1 MKLLEMS
8 VSAGVLVLFLLLMR
22 TFVCSKLPKQV
33 FALCWMIVLV
43 RLFLPVNLPFQKGI
57 ATPAVSLM
65 QRVMQR
71 QDTGKQKSAGRVV
84 QEAAS
89 SGIAEHADFSRFG
102 FTLKIPV
109 GLCYLWLVGAVLS
122 GMYFVWCFRKEQRFL
137 SQAIPL
143 ECLPAGSK
151 RTDGPNKTASLEEL
165 YTSVCRVV
173 GCRQQGRNKGQI
185 LTHDRLATPLVQGVV
200 HQRIV
205 IPKEMLH
212 MEDRQMQFVLAHE
225 MVHIKKRDN
234 LWKLL
239 SAAAVSLHWFNPA
252 VWIMHDLLAKDLEL
266 SCDERVLALYGRK
279 NRENYAM
286 TLLMLAQNQK
296 ETMLFSSGFG
306 KNPTKERI
314 ESIMKYEKISKI
326 GSAGAVM
333 MLAGAITI
341 FAANDQAAASE
352 RQQER
357 LQTETESYL
366 ETKTADF
373 SGTDT
378 DVNYKLFE
386 VSEDGE
392 AKEINSE
399 LNNDNTVEEITEE
412 FVRTNAESE
421 SGEPGSQEAALT
433 YYVGTDKDTGLNENG
448 EVRLEANHVYLEQN
462 GEAKELDLENG
473 DKQTVTVDG
482 KKYQVSLL
490 VQDETENI
498 FLQVMEDQ

>member
-1 MKLLEMS
+1 ML
-8 VSAGVLVLFLLLMR
+8 G
-22 TFVCSKLPKQV
+22 
-33 FALCWMIVLV
+33 
-43 RLFLPVNLPFQKGI
+43 
-57 ATPAVSLM
+57 
-65 QRVMQR
+65 
-71 QDTGKQKSAGRVV
+71 
-84 QEAAS
+84 
-89 SGIAEHADFSRFG
+89 
-102 FTLKIPV
+102 
-109 GLCYLWLVGAVLS
+109 GAV
-122 GMYFVWCFRKEQRFL
+122 
-137 SQAIPL
+137 
-143 ECLPAGSK
+143 
-151 RTDGPNKTASLEEL
+151 N
-165 YTSVCRVV
+165 
-173 GCRQQGRNKGQI
+173 
-185 LTHDRLATPLVQGVV
+185 
-200 HQRIV
+200 
-205 IPKEMLH
+205 
-212 MEDRQMQFVLAHE
+212 
-225 MVHIKKRDN
+225 
-234 LWKLL
+234 
-239 SAAAVSLHWFNPA
+239 
-252 VWIMHDLLAKDLEL
+252 
-266 SCDERVLALYGRK
+266 
-279 NRENYAM
+279 
-286 TLLMLAQNQK
+286 
-296 ETMLFSSGFG
+296 
-306 KNPTKERI
+306 
-314 ESIMKYEKISKI
+314 
-326 GSAGAVM
+326 
-333 MLAGAITI
+333 I
-341 FAANDQAAASE
+341 FCANDQAAASE